1 MCEKKGTI
9 ETMEET
15 IREKIER
22 LKKEKDVV
30 ILAHYYV
37 DGEVQALADYVGD
50 SFYLSK
56 VATQVTQQNILFCG
70 VQFMGESAKILNPE
84 KNVVMADDFADCPM
98 AHMVTKEKI
107 AEVRAQYDDLA
118 VVCYVNST
126 AEIKTVSDVCVTSSN
141 AVKVVKNIEA
151 KNIFFVPDNNL
162 GRYVSK
168 MVPEKNFIFHDGFC
182 HVHKSILAENVK
194 AAKEAHPEALILTHP
209 ECTEDVV
216 EMSDFVG
223 STSEIIDYATNSD
236 QKVFLICT
244 EMGVF
249 YELQKKNPDKKF
261 FSVGHRQFC
270 PNMKKVTIDKV
281 ESAIESMDSFVEL
294 SEETIKKAAVPLK
307 RMLELATK

>member
-70 VQFMGESAKILNPE
+70 VQFMGESAKILNPG

-126 AEIKTVSDVCVTSSN
+126 AEIKTVSDVCVTSSS
-141 AVKVVKNIEA
+141 ALKIVKALDNDKILF
-151 KNIFFVPDNNL
+151 IPDCNL
-162 GRYVSK
+162 GDYV
-168 MVPEKNFIFHDGFC
+168 
-182 HVHKSILAENVK
+182 
-194 AAKEAHPEALILTHP
+194 
-209 ECTEDVV
+209 
-216 EMSDFVG
+216 
-223 STSEIIDYATNSD
+223 
-236 QKVFLICT
+236 
-244 EMGVF
+244 
-249 YELQKKNPDKKF
+249 KKN
-261 FSVGHRQFC
+261 
-270 PNMKKVTIDKV
+270 
-281 ESAIESMDSFVEL
+281 
-294 SEETIKKAAVPLK
+294 VPK
-307 RMLELATK
+307 RT